1 MSTETINEKVIAAFL
16 ADAHDRLGLGNQT
29 LLSVSY
35 GKSGARWNVYGHL
48 PPPIGFVCESA
59 TTLEEA
65 AQKYKAATDKETVAA
80 KLRAQADRFMSDA
93 AKLEDAQ

>member
-1 MSTETINEKVIAAFL
+1 VSTETINEKAIAAFL
-16 ADAHDRLGLGNQT
+16 ADAHARLGLDNQT

-35 GKSGARWNVYGHL
+35 GESGSRWNVYGHL

-65 AQKYKAATDKETVAA
+65 AQKYKAATDKETLAA
-80 KLRAQADRFMSDA
+80 KLRSEADRFMSEA
-93 AKLEDAQ
+93 MKMEGLQ